1 MPYVN
6 ELTRVKEEH
15 RAKMT
20 EATEQ
25 HRAMITRMQKLHY
38 TQSIQSNEKMM
49 EFISGRDSQTSHLH
63 RDLDTLNKTVLRL
76 VGNHKMEVE
85 HIRRSHHRRLLEVGV
100 HATGHAVA
108 GMVKSGYV
116 IRILN

>member
-15 RAKMT
+15 RA
-20 EATEQ
+20 EIA
-25 HRAMITRMQKLHY
+25 RLQKLHY
-38 TQSIQSNEKMM
+38 TQTIQSNEKMM

-108 GMVKSGYV
+108 GMVKSRYV
-116 IRILN
+116 IRNLN